1 MTITDLANAVEFL
14 RRVVARGDQEEIL
27 VKTVQALELEIERR
41 YRDQRK
47 HAG

>member
-1 MTITDLANAVEFL
+1 MTITDLMNAVEFL

-27 VKTVQALELEIERR
+27 IRTVKALELEIERR
-41 YRDQRK
+41 YRDQRQ

>member
-41 YRDQRK
+41 HREQRR

>member
-14 RRVVARGDQEEIL
+14 RRVVARGDQEEVL
-27 VKTVQALELEIERR
+27 VRTVRALELEIERR
-41 YRDQRK
+41 HRERRK

>member
-27 VKTVQALELEIERR
+27 VRTVRALELEIERR
-41 YRDQRK
+41 HRERRNNT
-47 HAG
+47 G

>member
-27 VKTVQALELEIERR
+27 VRTVRALELEIERR
-41 YRDQRK
+41 NRDKRK